1 MALIGTI
8 QSQHRRLFGALD
20 TLEALAEAAAP
31 EDELQGAVEAV
42 RRTLVAH
49 DATAERFVVGPLRIL
64 RLLDAEQLS
73 TLRDELDDLNDE
85 SARLATA
92 ATDVEA
98 VAHFARATRDHI
110 ERKARAVVP
119 AARMALRE
127 GRLPA
132 VPEWFV
138 DEFYGLQGGP
148 AEGWPEEWLG

>member
-8 QSQHRRLFGALD
+8 ESQHGRLCGALD
-20 TLEALAEAAAP
+20 TLEALVEAAAP
-31 EDELQGAVEAV
+31 EDELRRAVAAV
-42 RRTLVAH
+42 RRTLMAH
-49 DATAERFVVGPLRIL
+49 EVTAERFVVGPLRIL

-73 TLRDELDDLNDE
+73 ALRDELDDLHDE

-92 ATDVEA
+92 AADAGA

-110 ERKARAVVP
+110 ERKSRAIVPTARV
-119 AARMALRE
+119 ALRE

-138 DEFYGLQGGP
+138 DEFYALQGGP
-148 AEGWPEEWLG
+148 AESWAEEWLG